1 MSIYDATIPEDL
13 EDIYSDDDGFWTMH
27 DVDGVE
33 IKAIVHASMLT
44 ARSAII
50 DLGTFGADL
59 VCIVRVSDYGRP
71 KPEIDAIFFLDGE
84 EYRVSSSSVLGGLCY
99 RIGLRGITG

>member
-13 EDIYSDDDGFWTMH
+13 EDIFSDDDGFWTMH
-27 DVDGVE
+27 DVDGAE

-59 VCIVRVSDYGRP
+59 VCIVRAADYGRP
-71 KPEIDAIFFLDGE
+71 KPEIDAIFFLDGA
-84 EYRVSSSSVLGGLCY
+84 EYRVSSSSVLGGLCF
-99 RIGLRGITG
+99 RIGLRSITG

>member
-13 EDIYSDDDGFWTMH
+13 EDIFSDDDGFWTMH
-27 DVDGVE
+27 DVDGAE
-33 IKAIVHASMLT
+33 IKAIVHASALT

-59 VCIVRVSDYGRP
+59 VCIVRASDYGRP
-71 KPEIDAIFFLDGE
+71 KPEIDAIFFLDGT

-99 RIGLRGITG
+99 RIGLRSITG

>member
-13 EDIYSDDDGFWTMH
+13 EDIFSDDDGFWTMH
-27 DVDGVE
+27 DVDGAE
-33 IKAIVHASMLT
+33 IKAIVHASTLT

-59 VCIVRVSDYGRP
+59 VCIVRAADYGRP
-71 KPEIDAIFFLDGE
+71 KPEIDSIFFLDGV
-84 EYRVSSSSVLGGLCY
+84 EYRVSSSSVLGGLCF
-99 RIGLRGITG
+99 RIGLRSITG

>member
-1 MSIYDATIPEDL
+1 MSIYDETVLEDL
-13 EDIYSDDDGFWTMH
+13 EDIYSDDDGFWMMH
-27 DVDGVE
+27 DVDGAQ
-33 IKAIVHASMLT
+33 IKAIVHASSQT

-50 DLGTFGADL
+50 DLGTYGADK

-71 KPEIDAIFFLDGE
+71 KPEIDAIFFLDGT

-99 RIGLRGITG
+99 RIGLRSITG